1 MKPAKLVHIAV
12 RSAEPRSLAEFYQRT
27 FGLKEVLGNR
37 RAVDLWDGYL
47 FLAINPP
54 SANGPIGLNHF
65 GFVVDDVESLRPV
78 LSSAGASKVEAR
90 PAGRSFTDWR
100 VHDPEGNPIDL
111 SARGYNTIPA
121 ERLQSGTDDRAMNA
135 LRRLVILS
143 QNPQELA
150 RFYTTVFAMEAVKTA
165 AHKVVL
171 TDGVMQLVLLNLD
184 PNPLNGLYCY
194 GLAGNENADE
204 TLRRL
209 ADSKLALSWE
219 PDWVDEGK
227 RQAQLRDPEENLVTL
242 YGMN

>member
-1 MKPAKLVHIAV
+1 MKQAKLVHIAV
-12 RSAEPRSLAEFYQRT
+12 RSAEPRSLAQFYQRA
-27 FGLKEVLGNR
+27 FGLKEVLSNR

-54 SANGPIGLNHF
+54 SANGPMGLNHF
-65 GFVVDDVESLRPV
+65 GFVVDDVDSLRPV
-78 LSSAGASKVEAR
+78 LLSAGASKVEAR

-100 VHDPEGNPIDL
+100 VHDPQGNPIDL

-150 RFYTTVFAMEAVKTA
+150 RFYTMVFGMEAVKTA

-194 GLAGNENADE
+194 GLAGNEHSDE

-209 ADSKLALSWE
+209 EDSKLAFSWG

-227 RQAQLRDPEENLVTL
+227 RQLQLRDPEENLVTL
-242 YGMN
+242 FGMN

>member
-12 RSAEPRSLAEFYQRT
+12 RSAEPRSLAQFYQRA
-27 FGLKEVLGNR
+27 FGLKEVLSNR

-54 SANGPIGLNHF
+54 SANGPMGLNHF
-65 GFVVDDVESLRPV
+65 GFVVDDVESMRPI
-78 LSSAGASKVEAR
+78 LSRAGASKVEAR

-121 ERLQSGTDDRAMNA
+121 ERLQGGTDGGAVNV

-143 QNPQELA
+143 QSPQELA
-150 RFYTTVFAMEAVKTA
+150 RFYTTVFGMEAVKTA

-171 TDGVMQLVLLNLD
+171 TDGMMQLVLLNLD

-194 GLAGNENADE
+194 GIAGNENSEE

-209 ADSKLALSWE
+209 EDNKLAVSWE

-227 RQAQLRDPEENLVTL
+227 RQAHLRDPEENLVTL
-242 YGMN
+242 FGMN

>member
-27 FGLKEVLGNR
+27 FGLKEVLSNR

-54 SANGPIGLNHF
+54 SANGPMGLNHF

-78 LSSAGASKVEAR
+78 LSRAGASKVEAR

-227 RQAQLRDPEENLVTL
+227 RQLQLRDPEENLVTL

>member
-12 RSAEPRSLAEFYQRT
+12 RSREPRSLAQFYQNT
-27 FGLKEVLGNR
+27 FGLKEVLSNR

-54 SANGPIGLNHF
+54 SANGPMGLNHF
-65 GFVVDDVESLRPV
+65 GFVVDDVDSLRPV
-78 LSSAGASKVEAR
+78 LLSAGASKVEAR

-121 ERLQSGTDDRAMNA
+121 ERLQGGTDDGAMNA

-150 RFYTTVFAMEAVKTA
+150 RFYTTVFGMEAVKAA

-184 PNPLNGLYCY
+184 PNQHNGLYCY
-194 GLAGNENADE
+194 GLAGNHNSDE

-209 ADSKLALSWE
+209 EDSKRAVSWE
-219 PDWVDEGK
+219 SDWVDEGK
-227 RQAQLRDPEENLVTL
+227 RQAHLRDPEENLVTL
-242 YGMN
+242 FGMN